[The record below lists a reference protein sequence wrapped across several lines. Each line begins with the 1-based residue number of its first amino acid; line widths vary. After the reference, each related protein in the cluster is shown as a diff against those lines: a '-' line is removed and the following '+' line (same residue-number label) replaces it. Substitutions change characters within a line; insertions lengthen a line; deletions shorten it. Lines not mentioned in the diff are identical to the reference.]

1 MKLIDYIDLSFS
13 NLWKR
18 KFRTFLTTFG
28 VIIGIGALVAM
39 VSFGKGMQK
48 NVSDQFKNLEL
59 FNYVTVFSESFGP
72 LGFEGPSPRVQREEV
87 ESQGIQKPGE
97 GKDTGSKPLD
107 DNTIATFR
115 GIKGVKSVFPDI
127 RFPAEVRANGE
138 QVFSLIQ
145 VLPAE
150 FAQSTLMSLRAG
162 KAYMSDVEDS
172 LIISDSL
179 LRRLGLKDL
188 DSAIGQ
194 KVRLSTLVLD
204 LSNFNPMNLA
214 SMMEGRYLPFAKED
228 YEFTVVGV
236 TGRMGFGSP
245 TPLRSDVFI
254 PAGTSERMK
263 KLPFTNVW
271 DFFRG
276 KEHLSGYSV
285 VNVKVESPAHV
296 NSVKAKI
303 QEMGYQTFALIDQFE
318 EIRTGFL
325 FMDMILAAVGMI
337 AIVVASLGIMNTMV
351 MSILERYSE
360 IGIMKA
366 VGAGDGDIKKIFFFE
381 SSVIGFLGGVFG
393 LALGWVV
400 SGLINRVINYFL
412 AKQSVPFI
420 DYFNF
425 PWWLCLGAVIFAI
438 VVSLV
443 SGIYPATRAARV
455 DPVIALR
462 HE

>member
-18 KFRTFLTTFG
+18 KLRTFLTTFG
-28 VIIGIGALVAM
+28 VVIGIGALVAM

-48 NVSDQFKNLEL
+48 NVSDQFENLEL
-59 FNYVTVFSESFGP
+59 FNYVTVFSESLGP
-72 LGFEGPSPRVQREEV
+72 LGFEGRSPRGQREKR
-87 ESQGIQKPGE
+87 ESREGQKE
-97 GKDTGSKPLD
+97 SRETEIKALD
-107 DNTIATFR
+107 DDAIAALQS
-115 GIKGVKSVFPDI
+115 IKGVESVFPDI
-127 RFPAEVRANGE
+127 RFPAEVRVNE
-138 QVFSLIQ
+138 EEVFSLIQ

-150 FAQSTLMSLRAG
+150 FAQSTLMILRAG
-162 KAYMSDVEDS
+162 KTYTSDEEDS

-179 LRRLGLKDL
+179 LRRIGLKDL
-188 DSAIGQ
+188 ESAIGQ
-194 KVRLSTLVLD
+194 KVCISTLVLD
-204 LSNFNPMNLA
+204 ISNFNPMNLA
-214 SMMEGRYLPFAKED
+214 SMMQGENLPFAKED
-228 YEFTVVGV
+228 YEFTIVGI
-236 TGRMGFGSP
+236 TSRMGFGSP

-254 PAGTSERMK
+254 PRGTSERMK
-263 KLPFTNVW
+263 KLPFTNMW
-271 DFFRG
+271 DFFR
-276 KEHLSGYSV
+276 KAEQSLGYSV
-285 VNVKVESPAHV
+285 VNVKVESPAFV
-296 NSVKAKI
+296 SPVKTKV
-303 QEMGYQTFALIDQFE
+303 QEMGYRTFALIDQFE

-381 SSVIGFLGGVFG
+381 SSVIGFFGGIFG
-393 LALGWVV
+393 LALGWLV
-400 SGLINRVINYFL
+400 SGLINRIINYFL

-425 PWWLCLGAVIFAI
+425 PWWLCSGAVLFAV

-443 SGIYPATRAARV
+443 SGIYPAIRAARV
-455 DPVIALR
+455 DPVVALR

>member
-1 MKLIDYIDLSFS
+1 MKFIDYIELSFS

-18 KFRTFLTTFG
+18 KLRTFLTTFG
-28 VIIGIGALVAM
+28 VVIGIGALVAM
-39 VSFGKGMQK
+39 ISFGKGMQK
-48 NVSDQFKNLEL
+48 NVSDQFENLEL
-59 FNYVTVFSESFGP
+59 FNYVTVFSESLNPFG
-72 LGFEGPSPRVQREEV
+72 LGNDSPGSHREEG
-87 ESQGIQKPGE
+87 ESSEGQKKKANTEQKPLNDEAIVAFQGI
-97 GKDTGSKPLD
+97 
-107 DNTIATFR
+107 R
-115 GIKGVKSVFPDI
+115 GVESVFPDI
-127 RFPAEVRANGE
+127 RFPAEIRANEE
-138 QVFSLIQ
+138 QEFSLVQ

-162 KAYMSDVEDS
+162 MAYTSDEEDA

-188 DSAIGQ
+188 EAVIGQ
-194 KVRLSTLVLD
+194 KVRVSTLVLD
-204 LSNFNPMNLA
+204 FSNFNPMDLA
-214 SMMEGRYLPFAKED
+214 SMMQGENLPFAKED
-228 YEFTVVGV
+228 YEFTVVGI
-236 TGRMGFGSP
+236 TGRMGFGGP
-245 TPLRSDVFI
+245 ALLRSDVFI
-254 PAGTSERMK
+254 PRGTSERMK

-271 DFFRG
+271 DFFKG
-276 KEHLSGYSV
+276 AGQSLGYSV
-285 VNVKVESPAHV
+285 VNVKVRSPAFV
-296 NSVKAKI
+296 NPVKAKI
-303 QEMGYQTFALIDQFE
+303 QEFGFQTFALIDQFS

-381 SSVIGFLGGVFG
+381 SSVIGFFGGLFG

-400 SGLINRVINYFL
+400 SGLINRIINYFL
-412 AKQSVPFI
+412 AKQGVPFI

-425 PWWLCLGAVIFAI
+425 PWWLCLGAVLFAI

-443 SGIYPATRAARV
+443 SGIYPAIRAARV
-455 DPVIALR
+455 DPVVALR

>member
-1 MKLIDYIDLSFS
+1 MKLIDYVDLSFS

-18 KFRTFLTTFG
+18 KLRTFLTIFG

-48 NVSDQFKNLEL
+48 NVSDQFENLEL
-59 FNYVTVFSESFGP
+59 FNYITVFSESFNP
-72 LGFEGPSPRVQREEV
+72 LGFGGRSPRGQRQRGRSRDSQEEV
-87 ESQGIQKPGE
+87 K
-97 GKDTGSKPLD
+97 GSEPKPLD
-107 DNTIATFR
+107 DEVIAALR
-115 GIKGVKSVFPDI
+115 SIKGVESVFPDI
-127 RFPAEVRANGE
+127 RFPAEVRVNEE

-162 KAYMSDVEDS
+162 KAYVSDEEDS

-179 LRRLGLKDL
+179 LRRIGLKDL
-188 DSAIGQ
+188 DTAIGQ
-194 KVRLSTLVLD
+194 KVRISTLILD
-204 LSNFNPMNLA
+204 FSNFNPMNLA
-214 SMMEGRYLPFAKED
+214 SMIQGENLPIAKED
-228 YEFTVVGV
+228 YEFTIVGI

-254 PAGTSERMK
+254 PRGTSERMK
-263 KLPFTNVW
+263 KLPFTNMW
-271 DFFRG
+271 DFFRRT
-276 KEHLSGYSV
+276 EQSLGYSV
-285 VNVKVESPAHV
+285 VNIKVESPAFV
-296 NSVKAKI
+296 NAVKTKV
-303 QEMGYQTFALIDQFE
+303 QEMGYRTFALIDQFE

-381 SSVIGFLGGVFG
+381 SSVIGFFGGVFG

-400 SGLINRVINYFL
+400 SGLINRIINYFL
-412 AKQSVPFI
+412 AKQGVPFI

-425 PWWLCLGAVIFAI
+425 PWWLCLGAVLFAV

-443 SGIYPATRAARV
+443 SGIYPAVRAARV
-455 DPVIALR
+455 DPVVALR
-462 HE
+462 HD

>member
-1 MKLIDYIDLSFS
+1 MNLIDHIDLSFS

-18 KFRTFLTTFG
+18 KLRTFLTTFG
-28 VIIGIGALVAM
+28 VVIGIGALVAM

-48 NVSDQFKNLEL
+48 NVSDQFENLEL
-59 FNYVTVFSESFGP
+59 FNYVTVFSESLGP
-72 LGFEGPSPRVQREEV
+72 LGFEGRSPRGQREES
-87 ESQGIQKPGE
+87 ESPEGQKE
-97 GKDTGSKPLD
+97 SKKTEIKPLD
-107 DNTIATFR
+107 EEAIVALQS
-115 GIKGVKSVFPDI
+115 IKGVESVFPDI
-127 RFPAEVRANGE
+127 RFPAEVKANEE

-162 KAYMSDVEDS
+162 KAYVSDEEDA

-188 DSAIGQ
+188 DAAIGQ
-194 KVRLSTLVLD
+194 KVRISTLVLD
-204 LSNFNPMNLA
+204 FSNFNPMNLA
-214 SMMEGRYLPFAKED
+214 SMMQGENLPFAKED
-228 YEFTVVGV
+228 YEFTIVGI

-254 PAGTSERMK
+254 PRGTSERMK

-276 KEHLSGYSV
+276 ANQTSGYSV
-285 VNVKVESPAHV
+285 LNVKVESPTFV
-296 NSVKAKI
+296 NSVKTKVR
-303 QEMGYQTFALIDQFE
+303 EMGYRTFALIDQFE

-366 VGAGDGDIKKIFFFE
+366 VGASDGDIKKIFFFE
-381 SSVIGFLGGVFG
+381 SSVIGFFGGIFG
-393 LALGWVV
+393 LALGWLV
-400 SGLINRVINYFL
+400 SGLINRIINYFL
-412 AKQSVPFI
+412 AKQGVPFI

-425 PWWLCLGAVIFAI
+425 PWWLCLGAVLFAV

-443 SGIYPATRAARV
+443 SGIYPAIRAARV
-455 DPVIALR
+455 DPVVALR

>member
-1 MKLIDYIDLSFS
+1 MKLIDYLDLSFS

-18 KFRTFLTTFG
+18 KLRTFLTTFG
-28 VIIGIGALVAM
+28 VIIGIGALVSM

-48 NVSDQFKNLEL
+48 NVSDQFENLEL
-59 FNYVTVFSESFGP
+59 FNFVTVFSESLGP
-72 LGFEGPSPRVQREEV
+72 FGFEGRSSRRQ
-87 ESQGIQKPGE
+87 SGE
-97 GKDTGSKPLD
+97 GDSREDQEENGKTEVIPLND
-107 DNTIATFR
+107 EAIAALGR
-115 GIKGVKSVFPDI
+115 IKGVKSVFPDI
-127 RFPAEVRANGE
+127 RFPAEVRVNEE

-145 VLPAE
+145 VLPAT
-150 FAQSTLMSLRAG
+150 FAQSNLMSLRAG
-162 KAYMSDVEDS
+162 NAYTSDEEDS

-188 DSAIGQ
+188 DLAIGQ
-194 KVRLSTLVLD
+194 KVRISTLVLD
-204 LSNFNPMNLA
+204 FSKFNPMNLA
-214 SMMEGRYLPFAKED
+214 SMMQRENLPFAKED
-228 YEFTVVGV
+228 YEFTIVGI
-236 TGRMGFGSP
+236 TSRMGFGSP

-254 PAGTSERMK
+254 PRRTSERMK
-263 KLPFTNVW
+263 KLPFTNMW
-271 DFFRG
+271 DFFR
-276 KEHLSGYSV
+276 KSDQSLGYSV
-285 VNVKVESPAHV
+285 VNVKVESPAFV
-296 NSVKAKI
+296 SSVKTRI
-303 QEMGYQTFALIDQFE
+303 QEMGYRTFALIDQFE

-351 MSILERYSE
+351 MSILERYPE

-381 SSVIGFLGGVFG
+381 SSVIGFFGGIFG

-412 AKQSVPFI
+412 AKQGVPFI

-425 PWWLCLGAVIFAI
+425 PWWLCLGAVVFAV

-443 SGIYPATRAARV
+443 SGIYPAIRAARV
-455 DPVIALR
+455 DPVVALR